1 MGIRILVLNAASGR
15 CLEKDQDIP
24 EMGRQSNEK
33 TGGKLPGTKNT
44 VWWAVSVC
52 APMCMHVCVHE
63 CVCECWGCLGMSLQ
77 CVCGGGRRR
86 MRTTVRN
93 GTEGRRKETDGKQ
106 SVNAKNLKSDKCLFY
121 TVLITGKN
129 ADGNSQISQAGTASV
144 DLGRVLGCALL
155 PGWLARPGEV

>member
-1 MGIRILVLNAASGR
+1 
-15 CLEKDQDIP
+15 
-24 EMGRQSNEK
+24 
-33 TGGKLPGTKNT
+33 
-44 VWWAVSVC
+44 
-52 APMCMHVCVHE
+52 
-63 CVCECWGCLGMSLQ
+63 
-77 CVCGGGRRR
+77 

-144 DLGRVLGCALL
+144 DLGRVLGCAH
-155 PGWLARPGEV
+155 PPRLAGKARRGVMPARSPPEQLSGSRALTREPDTDAVLQAASCALGQCV